1 LEKWN
6 ATRTLT
12 RNLKASTSA
21 AKNELAPIGGRLALG
36 FANLSLALWNQ
47 DASLEGFTRLIEFLV
62 TSGVV
67 PAEAIPALINLWTNA
82 PDEAA
87 ELLQGAATLRS
98 ALRSAF
104 EARASGEEILAEW
117 VKAIN
122 EILAYTEGHDR
133 LEPIYDRADGAPE
146 WRLALHAR
154 AQGLEWLLT
163 AIARNGAELI
173 AEGPRA
179 PIRKCANPDCGLF
192 FYDDSRT
199 GRRRWCSMAV
209 CGNRAKVAAHY
220 RREKNN
226 K

>member
-1 LEKWN
+1 MD
-6 ATRTLT
+6 
-12 RNLKASTSA
+12 
-21 AKNELAPIGGRLALG
+21 
-36 FANLSLALWNQ
+36 FANVMLPTWTH
-47 DASLEGFTRLIEFLV
+47 DGSLEDYTRLVEFLGAN
-62 TSGVV
+62 GVI
-67 PAEAIPALINLWTNA
+67 PTGAKPALFNLWTSA
-82 PDEAA
+82 PREAS
-87 ELLQGAATLRS
+87 ELLARAGALCD
-98 ALRSAF
+98 ALRNAF
-104 EARASGEEILAEW
+104 AARASGEEILAGW
-117 VKAIN
+117 VETIN

-133 LEPIYDRADGAPE
+133 LEPMYDRAVGEPE

-220 RREKNN
+220 LRHKN
-226 K
+226 KQ